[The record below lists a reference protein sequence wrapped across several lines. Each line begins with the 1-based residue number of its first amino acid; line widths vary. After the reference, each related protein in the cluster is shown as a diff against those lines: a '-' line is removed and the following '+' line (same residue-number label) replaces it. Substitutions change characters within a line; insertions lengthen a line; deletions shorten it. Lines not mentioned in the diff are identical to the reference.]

1 MNTSIHVDCN
11 RYPLISVQ
19 LKEDNSMSDK
29 SYRLPYLPIYLIK
42 DDSVSNK
49 NNIMASIKNMYSVSM
64 CDMVLSKKHIINE
77 SRSVT
82 S

>member
-29 SYRLPYLPIYLIK
+29 SFRHTDCLIFLP
-42 DDSVSNK
+42 NK
-49 NNIMASIKNMYSVSM
+49 G
-64 CDMVLSKKHIINE
+64 
-77 SRSVT
+77 
-82 S
+82 